1 MIKLAADL
9 TQDWRSRLAS
19 DCPNQSAATR
29 ESIIRW
35 LIGKDVQRLDGLD
48 SNQGEI
54 IQQAMAY
61 RYNILRQRY
70 LGASPQQAYRQLITR
85 LRALHKQGM
94 F

>member
-9 TQDWRSRLAS
+9 EQDWRSRLAS
-19 DCPNQSAATR
+19 DCPEQSAAAR

-35 LIGKDVQRLDGLD
+35 LIGKDVQRLDGLN
-48 SNQGEI
+48 SSQVEI

-70 LGASPQQAYRQLITR
+70 
-85 LRALHKQGM
+85 
-94 F
+94 